1 MNDLPQL
8 KQSNITNDHC
18 RLRPLVRGIRWVIAS
33 GLLVGSNVS
42 TADTPLPVP
51 TFNAITPG
59 QVPVPIIA
67 NVANG
72 QATAA
77 IAGNAMN
84 IRQITDKATIDW
96 KSFNIDHGYSVNF
109 QQPNSSSVAL
119 NRIHDA
125 NATQILGALNA
136 NGQVYL
142 VNTNGILFGNGS
154 VVDTNGLVASALNIT
169 DEALK
174 TGIIRVFDKNINS
187 QEMDAKAAL
196 NGNTNDIKTAVNP
209 NAKVTVAKGANIHV
223 GKNAS
228 IILAAPTVSNAGKIS
243 TDEQGQILLVASKM
257 RFIYS
262 LLPIKTPSQ
271 GCWSK

>member
-8 KQSNITNDHC
+8 KQSNISNDHC

-59 QVPVPIIA
+59 LVPVPIIA
-67 NVANG
+67 NAANG

-142 VNTNGILFGNGS
+142 LNTNGILFGNGS
-154 VVDTNGLVASALNIT
+154 QVNTNGLVASALNIT
-169 DEALK
+169 DETLK
-174 TGIIRVFDKNINS
+174 NGLFKVLDKNINAE
-187 QEMDAKAAL
+187 QIETKAAF
-196 NGNTNDIKTAVNP
+196 NGNTNDVSTAVNP
-209 NAKVTVAKGANIHV
+209 DAKIDVAAGANIHV
-223 GKNAS
+223 GKNGN
-228 IILAAPTVSNAGKIS
+228 IILAAPTVTNSGAIFLS
-243 TDEQGQILLVASKM
+243 
-257 RFIYS
+257 
-262 LLPIKTPSQ
+262 
-271 GCWSK
+271 